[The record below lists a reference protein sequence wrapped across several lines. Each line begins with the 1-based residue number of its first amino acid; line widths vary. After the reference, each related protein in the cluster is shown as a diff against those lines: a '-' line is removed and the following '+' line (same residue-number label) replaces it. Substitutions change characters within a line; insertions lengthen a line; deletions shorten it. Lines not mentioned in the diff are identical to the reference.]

1 VEGALAKTDDLFQ
14 ELHAGLAELLRE
26 KLVEGTISVSEMG
39 ILRQFLKDN
48 QIIFSLRK
56 DYYLYE
62 LPSPTSNNGLNE
74 TNSANSSQIKELF
87 NIGGSQVSLKSM
99 DPLVYKIKIITLA

>member
-1 VEGALAKTDDLFQ
+1 VSFEVEGALAKTDDLFQ

-48 QIIFSLRK
+48 QITAVPVEGTPFGELVSSVPNLDKVVHMRRK
-56 DYYLYE
+56 V
-62 LPSPTSNNGLNE
+62 
-74 TNSANSSQIKELF
+74 A
-87 NIGGSQVSLKSM
+87 
-99 DPLVYKIKIITLA
+99 